1 MKSYKFLLPGLMAF
15 AMAAVSCGD
24 DEEVAGN
31 QLQLGES
38 GCVTMQF
45 SYQKTDTVIRL
56 NVVNRNMEA
65 NDIRLEPFT
74 QTELDAYNQQWGT
87 HYLMMPE
94 DAYQLA
100 STSVSFAAGE
110 REKGT
115 ELTFYPDRIYRQLL
129 TQLESAYSYCL
140 PLKMAGNEVADEV
153 IYVANLTYPEMRIT
167 SSDEI
172 ELSVNAMTES
182 VELSASMYD
191 SGVEIGNGV
200 ERVFS
205 LGVPSDKEE
214 WLATFNQG
222 RETPYRLLPE
232 GYYNVTEIT
241 GAADASSCTGKVNF
255 ERRPE
260 GLELLPEGEYVLPL
274 VPRKLS
280 AEDDMVLRYDT
291 VAVLISNPEHVF
303 TSSDKVNRDGWR
315 IVFCNSDMGVWNSD
329 GIITN
334 ILDGDQNTFWASWY
348 QWWDGQDTWF
358 NDNGR
363 GDDWCDYGLEFLNY
377 KKNNGVGDM
386 FSDSNSEWRLSPD
399 YIFIAGN
406 RDNPTFVIDLG
417 QEYVVSEVG
426 MCHRSQTQYAQTKSA
441 NIFLSNDEEFKM
453 TTVRDGGTVLNYGT
467 VDENNWTQVCTITTE
482 RTTDEFW
489 APATMN
495 DALYKG
501 QTKARF
507 LKFVNEGTPL
517 PENNASHDSSLQYAG
532 VGEIWIKVVETIDGI
547 PVDEVPAE

>member
-1 MKSYKFLLPGLMAF
+1 MAF

-182 VELSASMYD
+182 VELNASMYD
-191 SGVEIGNGV
+191 SGVEIG
-200 ERVFS
+200 
-205 LGVPSDKEE
+205 KE
-214 WLATFNQG
+214 W
-222 RETPYRLLPE
+222 
-232 GYYNVTEIT
+232 
-241 GAADASSCTGKVNF
+241 S
-255 ERRPE
+255 
-260 GLELLPEGEYVLPL
+260 
-274 VPRKLS
+274 
-280 AEDDMVLRYDT
+280 
-291 VAVLISNPEHVF
+291 
-303 TSSDKVNRDGWR
+303 
-315 IVFCNSDMGVWNSD
+315 
-329 GIITN
+329 
-334 ILDGDQNTFWASWY
+334 
-348 QWWDGQDTWF
+348 
-358 NDNGR
+358 
-363 GDDWCDYGLEFLNY
+363 
-377 KKNNGVGDM
+377 
-386 FSDSNSEWRLSPD
+386 
-399 YIFIAGN
+399 
-406 RDNPTFVIDLG
+406 
-417 QEYVVSEVG
+417 VSF
-426 MCHRSQTQYAQTKSA
+426 H
-441 NIFLSNDEEFKM
+441 
-453 TTVRDGGTVLNYGT
+453 
-467 VDENNWTQVCTITTE
+467 
-482 RTTDEFW
+482 
-489 APATMN
+489 
-495 DALYKG
+495 
-501 QTKARF
+501 
-507 LKFVNEGTPL
+507 
-517 PENNASHDSSLQYAG
+517 
-532 VGEIWIKVVETIDGI
+532 
-547 PVDEVPAE
+547 